1 MSRAFERAVWATW
14 VLVAVAVAVAGL
26 WQTPTYEASAQVRV
40 VRQQGDRQ
48 ITPLPDPGQ
57 LQTLA
62 QMVATAT
69 DARPVAEEAIGRL
82 GLRTD
87 PAELLDNLT
96 VERVEG
102 ANLVRL
108 TYEGTDPYE
117 AKRTVDTVGEVS
129 SESFSGRSAAG
140 GDFTATLVRRA
151 PLPDAPVSPN
161 PLRDGLLVLVVGLVL
176 IWGAAGA
183 IEAAKTRRP
192 A

>member
-1 MSRAFERAVWATW
+1 VFERAMWATW
-14 VLVAVAVAVAGL
+14 VLVAVAVALTVAGL

-48 ITPLPDPGQ
+48 IIPLPAPGQ

-62 QMVATAT
+62 QMVAMAT

-96 VERVEG
+96 VEQVEST
-102 ANLVRL
+102 NLVRL

-117 AKRTVDTVGEVS
+117 AKRIVDTVGEVA

-151 PLPDAPVSPN
+151 SVPDAPVSPN
-161 PLRDGLLVLVVGLVL
+161 PLRNGLLVLVVGLVL

-183 IEAAKTRRP
+183 IETAKTRRP